1 MGCAKSSLQNHI
13 LHSGVFGFSC
23 TNKAYFKLSI
33 SILVWRLQYYLWIYY
48 SQLHMLDLHRLNMVT
63 MYQF

>member
-1 MGCAKSSLQNHI
+1 MSCTPVCL
-13 LHSGVFGFSC
+13 FGFIC

-48 SQLHMLDLHRLNMVT
+48 SQLHSVG
-63 MYQF
+63 FA